1 MSPGYIRGL
10 RELVG
15 RRLLLVPSVAVVA
28 HDGQGRLLL
37 VRDRESGVWGLP
49 AGAVE
54 PGESP
59 SDAARREFVEET
71 GVAPGELTLV
81 GAVGGAEFRH
91 TYPNGDPVEYQIFV
105 FAARVD
111 AVGAPGDPGE
121 IAEVRFFSRGEAPSL
136 PLPYPDH
143 LLWGPWPREST

>member
-1 MSPGYIRGL
+1 MTPGYIRGL

-28 HDGQGRLLL
+28 RDGRGRLLM

-59 SDAARREFVEET
+59 AAAAHREFMEET
-71 GVAPGELTLV
+71 GVTPGELALV
-81 GAVGGAEFRH
+81 GAVGGADFRH

-111 AVGAPGDPGE
+111 FVGAPSDSAE
-121 IAEVRFFSRGEAPSL
+121 IAEVAFFSRTDAPDL